1 MIYLFFI
8 WRFLLNQSDIVNI
21 IIQTI
26 NTIFGNLFS
35 SIDNNIYL
43 NLDNLV
49 FVDSS
54 LISKSMFEKLLGGNG
69 KNGLL
74 YLVDSMIF
82 GLALFYVIR
91 YYYFNIIDTTV
102 ERPGQFF
109 FKLLIFTLLVNSSYF
124 LLEQFLNILS
134 FLSLSIQEIGKDIIG
149 HNIDFSELITTLNKV
164 IVSDSTES
172 NIFSLDGLIKSFVS
186 VGLVSLLFSYS
197 LRYVLL
203 QVLLLFSPFSILS
216 LISTSTS
223 WIFKSWFKSL
233 ISLFLIQ
240 IFIPLILIVIF
251 SVDNNEKILYVGG
264 IYALMKIND
273 FIKEMFGGISFT
285 VFSNVSSMLSGFKK
299 GV

>member
-1 MIYLFFI
+1 MEI
-8 WRFLLNQSDIVNI
+8 
-21 IIQTI
+21 
-26 NTIFGNLFS
+26 
-35 SIDNNIYL
+35 
-43 NLDNLV
+43 
-49 FVDSS
+49 
-54 LISKSMFEKLLGGNG
+54 
-69 KNGLL
+69 
-74 YLVDSMIF
+74 
-82 GLALFYVIR
+82 
-91 YYYFNIIDTTV
+91 NIIDTTV

>member
-1 MIYLFFI
+1 M
-8 WRFLLNQSDIVNI
+8 NQSDIVNI